1 MKKDDDE
8 PNVWVTV
15 IKLVV
20 GATILIGGVGFA
32 LWYVAKEQE
41 GDFPPPP
48 DKTWGIVTDNPLKNK
63 R

>member
-20 GATILIGGVGFA
+20 GAAILIGGVGFA
-32 LWYVAKEQE
+32 LWYVAKEQD
-41 GDFPPPP
+41 GDFGPPA
-48 DKTWGIVTDNPLKNK
+48 DKSWGIATDNPLKGK